1 VAKTTSSKKTAAKKT
16 IAKKAIVKKTAAK
29 KTTARKAAVKKTP
42 AKTATVKKTAVK
54 KAATRKAAAKK
65 SSVRKTAV
73 ATKALKT
80 TASSKKPAKKAV
92 VSPKSAVTNTKL
104 KGMIQTN
111 LDYASRAKKPVFVD
125 SEVMPQ
131 DYGSTSITLLAR
143 DPHWVH
149 AYWEIAHADDQHLR
163 DRIGAAAKDAVY
175 ALRVYDT
182 TLIEFDGSNANHWF
196 DIDVGRDASNWYIN
210 FWSDNITC
218 CAEIGLRTAG
228 GDFHALAR
236 SNFVTTP
243 REHLSPRNE
252 IIWMDVQPQ
261 EEARP
266 YVYAGREPD
275 SGGEDQLQPGVG
287 RRLRMYLTAEDI
299 RAYYSRLFPL
309 LSKVLAARGRRKN
322 RGVAVGEDDVVE
334 PDGELLLEY
343 LEDMDLL
350 GYDYFKEIILGA
362 SEKRLLRSRAVE
374 EIQAGGASEEI
385 LSSWSASQ
393 DSGAQK
399 DFFFELGTE
408 LIVYG
413 RTEPDAVVFWGDRMV
428 PLREDGTFTLRMALP
443 TDTHIPLDFKAI
455 SYRKDEQRSIVTAA
469 GRDKTEYS
477 Q

>member
-1 VAKTTSSKKTAAKKT
+1 VAKTTAPKQTAAKRT
-16 IAKKAIVKKTAAK
+16 TAKKTVVKKTAAK
-29 KTTARKAAVKKTP
+29 NAGVKKAAAPKAAAKKTEARKIIAPKAAVR
-42 AKTATVKKTAVK
+42 KTAVKKNATKKTVKKTA
-54 KAATRKAAAKK
+54 
-65 SSVRKTAV
+65 
-73 ATKALKT
+73 
-80 TASSKKPAKKAV
+80 SSKTSAEKLMTA
-92 VSPKSAVTNTKL
+92 PKGEVTNTKL

-111 LDYASRAKKPVFVD
+111 LDYASRAKRPVFVD
-125 SEVMPQ
+125 SEVMPE
-131 DYGSTSITLLAR
+131 DYGSTSMTLLAR

-149 AYWEIAHADDQHLR
+149 AYWEITRFDDEALR
-163 DRIGAAAKDAVY
+163 ERLGAMANKAVY

-182 TLIEFDGSNANHWF
+182 TLIEFNGSNANHWF
-196 DIDVGRDASNWYIN
+196 DIDVGKDANNWYIN
-210 FWSDNITC
+210 FWSDHITC
-218 CAEIGLRTAG
+218 CAEIGLRTADG
-228 GDFHALAR
+228 AFHALTR

-252 IIWMDVQPQ
+252 IIWMEVQPE
-261 EEARP
+261 EEARS
-266 YVYAGREPD
+266 YVYVGREPD

-362 SEKRLLRSRAVE
+362 SEKRLLGSRAVE

-408 LIVYG
+408 LIVI
-413 RTEPDAVVFWGDRMV
+413 RISRWI
-428 PLREDGTFTLRMALP
+428 LRRFPIG
-443 TDTHIPLDFKAI
+443 
-455 SYRKDEQRSIVTAA
+455 
-469 GRDKTEYS
+469 KTNS
-477 Q
+477 VRL